1 MKRDIVIT
9 FSLFT
14 LLILLLLGSVFT
26 ANAGQGKGAGN
37 SGGNGGGIGEPSET
51 IKREKKAEISA
62 KKITEKIKKQKGNSK
77 AGEDEYETGREFP
90 MMFDIADRAQ
100 KHKAKKGKQ
109 K

>member
-37 SGGNGGGIGEPSET
+37 SGGNGGGI
-51 IKREKKAEISA
+51 KRDKKAEISA
-62 KKITEKIKKQKGNSK
+62 KKITEKITDKIKKQKGNSK

-100 KHKAKKGKQ
+100 KHKAKKAKQ
-109 K
+109 KGYK